1 MAKWDIWAKWEDIW
15 AKWAKWAGEANSA
28 GEALGHCRTGVVFNG
43 ESVFSAKCIQ
53 MCQHGRTE
61 HKVCSPVLT
70 VVAI

>member
-1 MAKWDIWAKWEDIW
+1 MKWMAKWDIW

-28 GEALGHCRTGVVFNG
+28 GEALGQGRTGVVFNG
-43 ESVFSAKCIQ
+43 ESVSSAKCIQ
-53 MCQHGRTE
+53 MCQHARTE